1 MTVEPSIRR
10 AGAAD
15 GEALAALRYEFRAE
29 LAVAS
34 EPRDEFLARCRLWI
48 ETRLTMAPSWQCW
61 VADRAGE
68 HAGMAWLHLIAK
80 LPNPVSEREWHGYIT
95 SLYVRPDQRGHGLG
109 SALLATVL
117 AECEARLVDSVILW
131 PTPRSRSLYARHGFA
146 VPESLLERRLAPS
159 GPRPGAAV

>member
-1 MTVEPSIRR
+1 MEVDPSIRL

-15 GEALAALRYEFRAE
+15 GEALAGLRYEFRAE

-34 EPRDEFLARCRLWI
+34 ESRDEFLARGRLWI
-48 ETRLTMAPSWQCW
+48 ETRLTTAPTWQCW

-68 HAGMAWLHLIAK
+68 LAGMAWLHLIAK
-80 LPNPVSEREWHGYIT
+80 LPNPAAEREWYGYIT

-146 VPESLLERRLAPS
+146 VPEYLLERRVVPS
-159 GPRPGAAV
+159 GPRHDAAV

>member
-1 MTVEPSIRR
+1 MKVEPSIRR

-34 EPRDEFLARCRLWI
+34 ETRDEFLARGRLWI

-61 VADRAGE
+61 VAERAGE
-68 HAGMAWLHLIAK
+68 LAGMAWLHLIAK
-80 LPNPVSEREWHGYIT
+80 LPNPVTEREWHGYIT

-146 VPESLLERRLAPS
+146 VPESLLERRLAPW